1 MEYAVGIIWS
11 YRINSILTLFY
22 SVLQLLLNHFFIQ
35 CTKAGWIAISWFA
48 VVIALF
54 ALVTSFIF
62 NRNLDMIISK

>member
-35 CTKAGWIAISWFA
+35 CTKAGWTAISWFA

-54 ALVTSFIF
+54 ALVTSFFF